1 MAILESQKRANVNPH
16 MDPKFE
22 PRVGEKERAEELGIE
37 EPSVVLQSIE
47 EQKQIQNSIDADLLK
62 EKKIQFYKSMA
73 EHEPDVWALMKQNAT
88 QGKGFTIPQ
97 DQWEEVMKR
106 MSVDDLQNLR
116 MISSMQVGDKELGF
130 DYTTGVGAPVNEGT
144 KFSRFTLSRLDTNIE
159 KEDFLNLT
167 VGPDGWTTDSLGRY
181 ALNAK
186 GLEVLGLPP
195 LKEGEKGRVID
206 EYQGFTKYDWV
217 DAAPKII
224 QVAPSIAT
232 SIVLNPYGTTI
243 GLLGGAVTMAGAYG
257 IDEVIEYSQG
267 WSNQSAG
274 SMAAH
279 ASEEAMYGILGEW
292 FGRAL
297 RPFGRMIS
305 DPQGGGF
312 FGFKLRPNAPFTRQG
327 VLTKYPNLEQD
338 IRVMYGTRADGSP
351 LPEVEVQKLIDKTIK
366 HLRFKTPL
374 TGDPSIPGVGAV
386 PGTFDPINP
395 NSLVMAAKPE
405 RQREIIKQILEGN
418 GTYAGIPSISV
429 ATDRALIG
437 RFQGVLNRVFNNS
450 TDDVNRRYLGHTMLL
465 LRGKAAGISD
475 DLLKTYAAKLGTA
488 EEGEILKELQEQI
501 LKRVIDDKTS
511 YEQTLKMITENI
523 EKETLA
529 AIKAIRNQ
537 TGLLSDDL
545 SESIF
550 KRLQQVK
557 ASNDDAIMSFGADLD
572 DAMGGQPIMST
583 LAIKDIINNMA
594 EFLPKTTTQG
604 TKTIPAGPAGASVEI
619 PTNITDFAKLPY
631 MDQVTE
637 LVTRINALGDRVT
650 AKEMISLEKMFTFMK
665 GDIAKQNS
673 LITPTQIDSLIKAA
687 QNSFVN
693 AEGIIT
699 NNISKLSA
707 AEKTKLGKPINLLK
721 NLNTLRTETQGMFDD
736 VFTASMIKQA
746 ESGATGFIE
755 ADKVVK
761 HFVIGG
767 RHKELLRLINALPQS
782 ERAIF
787 TSAIA
792 RETFDNALNTSKNN
806 ITGNYDGKAFLNH
819 WMAIGDDTKTTLFG
833 SNKVQIERLAK
844 DIAAKNG
851 KFSEAETRALLNSD
865 ESQLIK
871 LLNEKNALIA
881 KNDELFSQGW
891 LKKLAGNEAEQEQ
904 VVDYIFRPKSAN
916 RINQAKAYF
925 GSEGAA
931 GNTTD
936 GFNVGGFNKVREAA
950 MMKILQDIG
959 TEEAG
964 IGVIFNGTK
973 FKNVLNSYGNETLDA
988 MFGKTLRKELFDFAN
1003 QVEIL
1008 TSKNKAGGLVAAN
1021 VALAPVTKG
1030 VSAFPFMAKLKI
1042 AASLINKPGFIKYL
1056 TEGIKNPYI
1065 RKGSDAFGKVSTY
1078 FSAAGVPEKIIQ
1090 SEGRQDEDNPK
1101 SMMEKMKDVTLPI
1114 PFDGRNNN
1122 IIDTIIPDK
1131 EEIPVSMNTINPAS
1145 RLSNVNMAQPI
1156 TNTGPINPNTMARG
1170 QALFNKPGEITF
1182 ASKGGIMS
1190 TNKAFQRVA

>member
-1 MAILESQKRANVNPH
+1 MAVGELESEKRANVNPN
-16 MDPKFE
+16 MDSKFE
-22 PRVGEKERAEELGIE
+22 PRVDEKERAEELEIK
-37 EPSVVLQSIE
+37 EPSVILQSIE
-47 EQKQIQNSIDADLLK
+47 EQREKQNSIDADLLK

-73 EHEPDVWALMKQNAT
+73 ENEPDTWALMKQNAT
-88 QGKGFTIPQ
+88 QGNGFTIPQ
-97 DQWEEVMKR
+97 DQWKEVMKK

-130 DYTTGVGAPVNEGT
+130 DYTTGVGAPKNEGT

-159 KEDFLNLT
+159 KEDHLNLT

-186 GLEVLGLPP
+186 GLEVLGLPS

-224 QVAPSIAT
+224 QTLPAIAASVALS
-232 SIVLNPYGTTI
+232 PYGTTI
-243 GLLGGAVTMAGAYG
+243 GLLGGAITMSGAYG

-267 WSNQSAG
+267 WSNQSAQ
-274 SMAAH
+274 SIAAH
-279 ASEEAMYGILGEW
+279 AGEEAMYGILGEGI
-292 FGRAL
+292 GRTL

-312 FGFKLRPNAPFTRQG
+312 FGFKLRPSAPFTRNG
-327 VLTKYPNLEQD
+327 VFAKYPNLEQD

-351 LPEVEVQKLIDKTIK
+351 LPEVEMQKLINKTIK

-374 TGDPSIPGVGAV
+374 TGDPSIPGAS
-386 PGTFDPINP
+386 DPVNP
-395 NSLVMAAKPE
+395 NSLVMASKPE
-405 RQREIIKQILEGN
+405 AQRKIIQQILEGN
-418 GTYAGIPSISV
+418 GTYAGVPTISV

-450 TDDVNRRYLGHTMLL
+450 TDDVNRQYLGHTMLL

-488 EEGEILKELQEQI
+488 EEGEILKELQDQI

-511 YEQTLKMITENI
+511 YQQTLEMITNNI

-529 AIKAIRNQ
+529 AVKMIRNQ

-545 SESIF
+545 SENIF

-572 DAMGGQPIMST
+572 DAMQGQPIMST

-604 TKTIPAGPAGASVEI
+604 SKKIPAGPSGGTVEV
-619 PTNITDFAKLPY
+619 PTNITEFSKLPY

-637 LVTRINALGDRVT
+637 LVTKINSLGDRVT
-650 AKEMISLEKMFTFMK
+650 AREMISLEKMFSFMK
-665 GDIAKQNS
+665 GDIAKSNS
-673 LITPTQIDSLIKAA
+673 LITSSQIDSLIKAA

-707 AEKTKLGKPINLLK
+707 TEKAKLGAPINLLK

-746 ESGATGFIE
+746 QSGATGFIE

-767 RHKELLRLINALPQS
+767 RHKELLRLINALPNS

-787 TSAIA
+787 KSAIA
-792 RETFDNALNTSKNN
+792 RETFDNALSTSKNN
-806 ITGNYDGKAFLNH
+806 VTGNYDGKAFLNH

-865 ESQLIK
+865 ESALIK

-904 VVDYIFRPKSAN
+904 VVEYIFRPKSAN

-931 GNTTD
+931 GNNVD

-950 MMKILQDIG
+950 MLKILENVG

-988 MFGKTLRKELFDFAN
+988 MFGKTLRKELFNFAE

-1008 TSKNKAGGLVAAN
+1008 TSKNTSGGLVAAN
-1021 VALAPVTKG
+1021 VALTPVTKG
-1030 VSAFPFMAKLKI
+1030 MSAFPLMAKLKI

-1056 TEGIKNPYI
+1056 TEGMQNPYV
-1065 RKGSDAFGKVSTY
+1065 RKGSDAFGRVATY
-1078 FSAAGVPEKIIQ
+1078 FSAAGVPEKLIQ

-1101 SMMEKMKDVTLPI
+1101 SMIEKMKDITLPI
-1114 PFDGRNNN
+1114 PFDGRSNNV
-1122 IIDTIIPDK
+1122 IDTIIPDK

-1145 RLSNVNMAQPI
+1145 DRFASSMPGTIDPNRAAIAFGPNDMLAQPR
-1156 TNTGPINPNTMARG
+1156 MAA
-1170 QALFNKPGEITF
+1170 Q
-1182 ASKGGIMS
+1182 GGIM
-1190 TNKAFQRVA
+1190 NARKPIQRVA

>member
-1 MAILESQKRANVNPH
+1 MASKP
-16 MDPKFE
+16 
-22 PRVGEKERAEELGIE
+22 EKQR
-37 EPSVVLQSIE
+37 Q
-47 EQKQIQNSIDADLLK
+47 
-62 EKKIQFYKSMA
+62 
-73 EHEPDVWALMKQNAT
+73 
-88 QGKGFTIPQ
+88 
-97 DQWEEVMKR
+97 
-106 MSVDDLQNLR
+106 
-116 MISSMQVGDKELGF
+116 
-130 DYTTGVGAPVNEGT
+130 
-144 KFSRFTLSRLDTNIE
+144 
-159 KEDFLNLT
+159 
-167 VGPDGWTTDSLGRY
+167 
-181 ALNAK
+181 
-186 GLEVLGLPP
+186 
-195 LKEGEKGRVID
+195 
-206 EYQGFTKYDWV
+206 
-217 DAAPKII
+217 II
-224 QVAPSIAT
+224 Q
-232 SIVLNPYGTTI
+232 
-243 GLLGGAVTMAGAYG
+243 
-257 IDEVIEYSQG
+257 
-267 WSNQSAG
+267 
-274 SMAAH
+274 
-279 ASEEAMYGILGEW
+279 
-292 FGRAL
+292 
-297 RPFGRMIS
+297 
-305 DPQGGGF
+305 
-312 FGFKLRPNAPFTRQG
+312 
-327 VLTKYPNLEQD
+327 
-338 IRVMYGTRADGSP
+338 
-351 LPEVEVQKLIDKTIK
+351 
-366 HLRFKTPL
+366 
-374 TGDPSIPGVGAV
+374 
-386 PGTFDPINP
+386 
-395 NSLVMAAKPE
+395 
-405 RQREIIKQILEGN
+405 QILEGN
-418 GTYAGIPSISV
+418 GTYAGVPTISV

-450 TDDVNRRYLGHTMLL
+450 TDDVNRQYLGHTMLL

-501 LKRVIDDKTS
+501 LKRVVDDKTS
-511 YEQTLKMITENI
+511 YQQTLEMITNNI

-529 AIKAIRNQ
+529 AIKMIRNQ

-557 ASNDDAIMSFGADLD
+557 ASNDDAIMGYGADLD
-572 DAMGGQPIMST
+572 DAMQGQPIMST

-604 TKTIPAGPAGASVEI
+604 TKSIPAGPTGASVEV
-619 PTNITDFAKLPY
+619 PTNITEFANLPY

-665 GDIAKQNS
+665 GDIAKSNS
-673 LITPTQIDSLIKAA
+673 LITSSQIDSLIKAA

-693 AEGIIT
+693 AEGVIT

-707 AEKTKLGKPINLLK
+707 TEKAKLGGPINLLK

-746 ESGATGFIE
+746 QSGATGFIE

-767 RHKELLRLINALPQS
+767 RHKELLRLINALPES

-787 TSAIA
+787 KSAIA
-792 RETFDNALNTSKNN
+792 RETFDNALSTSKNN
-806 ITGNYDGKAFLNH
+806 VTGNYDGKAFLNH

-851 KFSEAETRALLNSD
+851 KFTEAETRALLNSD
-865 ESQLIK
+865 ESALIK

-904 VVDYIFRPKSAN
+904 VVEYIFRPKSAN

-950 MMKILQDIG
+950 MMKILENIG
-959 TEEAG
+959 IEEAG

-1008 TSKNKAGGLVAAN
+1008 TSKNTSGGLVAAN
-1021 VALAPVTKG
+1021 VALSPVTKG
-1030 VSAFPFMAKLKI
+1030 VSAFPLMARLKI

-1056 TEGIKNPYI
+1056 TEGIQNPYT
-1065 RKGSDAFGKVSTY
+1065 RKGSDAFARAATY
-1078 FSAAGVPEKIIQ
+1078 FSAAGIPEKLIQ

-1114 PFDGRNNN
+1114 PFDGRSGNV
-1122 IIDTIIPDK
+1122 IDTIIPDK
-1131 EEIPVSMNTINPAS
+1131 EEIPVSSMSMPNVNSAS
-1145 RLSNVNMAQPI
+1145 RLASAFTPPA
-1156 TNTGPINPNTMARG
+1156 NTGPMNPNTMAKG
-1170 QALFNKPGEITF
+1170 QQLFSGPREITF
-1182 ASKGGIMS
+1182 AAQGGIM
-1190 TNKAFQRVA
+1190 NARKPIQRVA

>member
-707 AEKTKLGKPINLLK
+707 AEKAKLGKPINLLK

-1170 QALFNKPGEITF
+1170 QQLFNRPGEITF

>member
-1 MAILESQKRANVNPH
+1 MAVLESQKRANVNPH

-22 PRVGEKERAEELGIE
+22 PRVDEKERAEELGIE

-144 KFSRFTLSRLDTNIE
+144 KFSRFTLSRLDTNTE
-159 KEDFLNLT
+159 KEDHLNLT

-224 QVAPSIAT
+224 QVAPSIAA
-232 SIVLNPYGTTI
+232 SIALNPYGTTI

-257 IDEVIEYSQG
+257 VDELIEYSQG
-267 WSNQSAG
+267 WSNQSAQ
-274 SMAAH
+274 SMSAH
-279 ASEEAMYGILGEW
+279 AAEEAMYGILGEG

-297 RPFGRMIS
+297 RPFARMIS

-312 FGFKLRPNAPFTRQG
+312 FGFKLRPNAPFTKQG
-327 VLTKYPNLEQD
+327 VLAKYPNLEQD

-351 LPEVEVQKLIDKTIK
+351 LPEVEMQKLIDKTIK

-374 TGDPSIPGVGAV
+374 TGDPSIPGA
-386 PGTFDPINP
+386 FDPVNP
-395 NSLVMAAKPE
+395 NSYVMASKPE
-405 RQREIIKQILEGN
+405 KQREIIKQILEGN
-418 GTYAGIPSISV
+418 GTYSGIPSISV

-501 LKRVIDDKTS
+501 LKRVVDDKTS
-511 YEQTLKMITENI
+511 YQQTLEMITNNI
-523 EKETLA
+523 ERETLA

-557 ASNDDAIMSFGADLD
+557 ASNDDAIMGYGADLD

-604 TKTIPAGPAGASVEI
+604 TKTIPAGPSGATVDV
-619 PTNITDFAKLPY
+619 PTNITEFSKLPY

-665 GDIAKQNS
+665 GDIAKSNS
-673 LITPTQIDSLIKAA
+673 LISSSQIDSLIKAA
-687 QNSFVN
+687 QDSFVN

-707 AEKTKLGKPINLLK
+707 AEKAKLGKPINLLE

-746 ESGATGFIE
+746 QSGASGFIE

-767 RHKELLRLINALPQS
+767 RHKELLRLIHALPQS

-787 TSAIA
+787 KSAIA

-851 KFSEAETRALLNSD
+851 KFTEAETRALLNSD

-881 KNDELFSQGW
+881 QNDELFSQGW

-950 MMKILQDIG
+950 MMKLLQDIG
-959 TEEAG
+959 TDEAG

-973 FKNVLNSYGNETLDA
+973 FKNVLKSYGNETLDA
-988 MFGKTLRKELFDFAN
+988 MFGKTLRKELFDFAS

-1030 VSAFPFMAKLKI
+1030 ISAFPFMAKLKV
-1042 AASLINKPGFIKYL
+1042 AAALINRPGFIKYL
-1056 TEGIKNPYI
+1056 TEGIKNPYV
-1065 RKGSDAFGKVSTY
+1065 RKGSDAFGRVSTY
-1078 FSAAGVPEKIIQ
+1078 FSAAGVPEKLVQ

-1101 SMMEKMKDVTLPI
+1101 SMIEKMKDVTLPI
-1114 PFDGRNNN
+1114 PFDGRSNN

-1131 EEIPVSMNTINPAS
+1131 EEVPISSMGMPNVNSAS
-1145 RLSNVNMAQPI
+1145 RLAGAFNPTA
-1156 TNTGPINPNTMARG
+1156 NTGPVNPNTMAKG
-1170 QALFNKPGEITF
+1170 AALFNKPGEITF
-1182 ASKGGIMS
+1182 AAQGGIM
-1190 TNKAFQRVA
+1190 NARKPIQRVA

>member
-1 MAILESQKRANVNPH
+1 MAVLESQKRANVNPH
-16 MDPKFE
+16 RDPKFE
-22 PRVGEKERAEELGIE
+22 PRVDEKERAEELGIE

-130 DYTTGVGAPVNEGT
+130 DYTTGVGAPKNEGT
-144 KFSRFTLSRLDTNIE
+144 KFSRFTLSQLDTNIE
-159 KEDFLNLT
+159 KEDHLNLT
-167 VGPDGWTTDSLGRY
+167 VGPGGWTTDSLGRY

-224 QVAPSIAT
+224 QVAPSIVT
-232 SIVLNPYGTTI
+232 SIALNPYGTTI
-243 GLLGGAVTMAGAYG
+243 GLLGGAITMAAAYG
-257 IDEVIEYSQG
+257 VDELIEYSQG
-267 WSNQSAG
+267 WSNQSAQ

-279 ASEEAMYGILGEW
+279 AAEEAMYGILGEG
-292 FGRAL
+292 FGRAI
-297 RPFGRMIS
+297 RPFARMIS

-312 FGFKLRPNAPFTRQG
+312 FGFKLRPTAPFTKQG

-351 LPEVEVQKLIDKTIK
+351 LPEVEMQKLIDKTIK

-374 TGDPSIPGVGAV
+374 TGDPSIPGAS
-386 PGTFDPINP
+386 DPVNP
-395 NSLVMAAKPE
+395 NSLVMASKPE
-405 RQREIIKQILEGN
+405 KQRLIIQQILEGN

-529 AIKAIRNQ
+529 AIKTIRNQ

-557 ASNDDAIMSFGADLD
+557 ASNDDVIMGYGADLD

-604 TKTIPAGPAGASVEI
+604 TKTIPAGPAGASVEV
-619 PTNITDFAKLPY
+619 PTNITEFAKLPY

-665 GDIAKQNS
+665 GDIAKSNS
-673 LITPTQIDSLIKAA
+673 LISSSQIDSLIKAA
-687 QNSFVN
+687 QDSFVN

-707 AEKTKLGKPINLLK
+707 AEKAELGKPINLLE

-746 ESGATGFIE
+746 QSGASGFIE
-755 ADKVVK
+755 ADRVVK

-767 RHKELLRLINALPQS
+767 RHKELLRLIHALPQS

-787 TSAIA
+787 KSAIA

-851 KFSEAETRALLNSD
+851 KFSEAETQALLNSD
-865 ESQLIK
+865 ESSLVK

-881 KNDELFSQGW
+881 QNDELFSQGW

-950 MMKILQDIG
+950 MMKLLQDIG
-959 TEEAG
+959 TDEAG

-973 FKNVLNSYGNETLDA
+973 FKNVLKSYGNETLDA
-988 MFGKTLRKELFDFAN
+988 MFGKTLRKELFDFAS

-1030 VSAFPFMAKLKI
+1030 ISAFPFMAKLKV
-1042 AASLINKPGFIKYL
+1042 AAALINRPGFIKYL
-1056 TEGIKNPYI
+1056 TEGIKSPYV
-1065 RKGSDAFGKVSTY
+1065 RKGSDAFGRVSTY
-1078 FSAAGVPEKIIQ
+1078 FSAAGVPEKLIQ

-1101 SMMEKMKDVTLPI
+1101 SMIEKMKDVTLPI
-1114 PFDGRNNN
+1114 PFDGRSGNV
-1122 IIDTIIPDK
+1122 IDTIIPDK
-1131 EEIPVSMNTINPAS
+1131 EEIPVSSMSMPNVNSAS
-1145 RLSNVNMAQPI
+1145 RLAGAFNPTA
-1156 TNTGPINPNTMARG
+1156 NTGPINPNTAARG
-1170 QALFNKPGEITF
+1170 AALFNKPGEITF
-1182 ASKGGIMS
+1182 AAGGGIM
-1190 TNKAFQRVA
+1190 NARKPIQRVA

>member
-1 MAILESQKRANVNPH
+1 MAVLESQKRANVNPH

-47 EQKQIQNSIDADLLK
+47 EQKQIQNSIDADLL
-62 EKKIQFYKSMA
+62 EQKKIQFYKSMA
-73 EHEPDVWALMKQNAT
+73 EHEPDVWELMKQNAT
-88 QGKGFTIPQ
+88 QGNGFTIPQ

-106 MSVDDLQNLR
+106 MPIDDLQNLR

-144 KFSRFTLSRLDTNIE
+144 KFSRFTLSRLDTNTE
-159 KEDFLNLT
+159 KEDHLNLT

-224 QVAPSIAT
+224 QVAPSIAL
-232 SIVLNPYGTTI
+232 SYALNPYGTTI
-243 GLLGGAVTMAGAYG
+243 GLLGGAVSMAGAYG
-257 IDEVIEYSQG
+257 VDELIEYSQG
-267 WSNQSAG
+267 WSNQSAQ

-279 ASEEAMYGILGEW
+279 AAEEAMYGLSGEL

-297 RPFGRMIS
+297 RPFARMIS

-312 FGFKLRPNAPFTRQG
+312 FGFKLRANAPFTKQG

-351 LPEVEVQKLIDKTIK
+351 LPEVEMQKLIDKTIK

-374 TGDPSIPGVGAV
+374 TGDPNIPGA
-386 PGTFDPINP
+386 FDPVNP
-395 NSLVMAAKPE
+395 NSYVMASKPE
-405 RQREIIKQILEGN
+405 KQRLIIKQILEGN
-418 GTYAGIPSISV
+418 GTYSGIPSISV

-475 DLLKTYAAKLGTA
+475 DLLKTYAAKLGTT

-529 AIKAIRNQ
+529 AIKTIRNQ

-604 TKTIPAGPAGASVEI
+604 TKTIPAGPRGASVEV
-619 PTNITDFAKLPY
+619 PTNITEFSKLPY

-665 GDIAKQNS
+665 GDIAKSNS
-673 LITPTQIDSLIKAA
+673 LISSSQIDSLIKAA

-707 AEKTKLGKPINLLK
+707 AEKAKLGKPINLLQ

-746 ESGATGFIE
+746 QSGASGFIE

-767 RHKELLRLINALPQS
+767 RHKELLRLIHALPQS

-787 TSAIA
+787 KSAIA

-833 SNKVQIERLAK
+833 SNKPQIERLAK

-851 KFSEAETRALLNSD
+851 KFTEAETRALLNSD

-925 GSEGAA
+925 GSDGAA

-950 MMKILQDIG
+950 MMKLLQDIG
-959 TEEAG
+959 TDEAG

-973 FKNVLNSYGNETLDA
+973 FKNVLKSYGNETLDA
-988 MFGKTLRKELFDFAN
+988 MFGKTLRKELFDFAS

-1030 VSAFPFMAKLKI
+1030 ISAFPFMAKLKV
-1042 AASLINKPGFIKYL
+1042 AAGLINRPGFIKYL
-1056 TEGIKNPYI
+1056 TEGIKYPYV
-1065 RKGSDAFGKVSTY
+1065 RKGSDAFGRAATY
-1078 FSAAGVPEKIIQ
+1078 FSAAGVPEKLVQ

-1101 SMMEKMKDVTLPI
+1101 SIMEKMKEVTLPI
-1114 PFDGRNNN
+1114 PFDGRSNN
-1122 IIDTIIPDK
+1122 IIDTIIPEK
-1131 EEIPVSMNTINPAS
+1131 EEIPVSSMSMPNVNSAS
-1145 RLSNVNMAQPI
+1145 RLAGAFNPTA
-1156 TNTGPINPNTMARG
+1156 NTGSINPNTAARG
-1170 QALFNKPGEITF
+1170 AQLFNKPGEITF
-1182 ASKGGIMS
+1182 AAQGGIM
-1190 TNKAFQRVA
+1190 NARKPIQRVA

>member
-1 MAILESQKRANVNPH
+1 MAILESEKRANVNLNI
-16 MDPKFE
+16 DPKFK
-22 PRVGEKERAEELGIE
+22 PRVDEKERAEELEIK

-47 EQKQIQNSIDADLLK
+47 EKNLLENSIDADLLK
-62 EKKIQFYKSMA
+62 EKKIQFYKSMK
-73 EHEPDVWALMKQNAT
+73 EHEPDTWALMKQNAT

-106 MSVDDLQNLR
+106 MSVDDLQSLR

-130 DYTTGVGAPVNEGT
+130 DYTTGVGSPVNEGT

-159 KEDFLNLT
+159 KEDHLNLT
-167 VGPDGWTTDSLGRY
+167 VGPGGWTTDSLGRY

-186 GLEVLGLPP
+186 GLEVLGLPS

-206 EYQGFTKYDWV
+206 EYQGYTKYDWV

-224 QVAPSIAT
+224 QVAPSIVA
-232 SIVLNPYGTTI
+232 SVALNPYGTTI
-243 GLLGGAVTMAGAYG
+243 GLLAGGITMAGAYG

-267 WSNQSAG
+267 WSNQSAQ
-274 SMAAH
+274 SIAAH
-279 ASEEAMYGILGEW
+279 AGEEAMYGILAEGI
-292 FGRAL
+292 GRTL

-312 FGFKLRPNAPFTRQG
+312 FGFKLRPSAAFTKNG
-327 VLTKYPNLEQD
+327 VFVKYPNLEQD
-338 IRVMYGTRADGSP
+338 IRVMYGIRADGSP
-351 LPEVEVQKLIDKTIK
+351 LPEVEIQKLINKTVK

-374 TGDPSIPGVGAV
+374 TGDPSIPGVGVV

-395 NSLVMAAKPE
+395 NSLIMASRPE
-405 RQREIIKQILEGN
+405 KQRQIIKQILEGN
-418 GTYAGIPSISV
+418 GTYSGVPTVTV

-437 RFQGVLNRVFNNS
+437 RFQGILNRVFNNS
-450 TDDVNRRYLGHTMLL
+450 TDDVNRRYLAHTMLL

-475 DLLKTYAAKLGTA
+475 DLLKTYAAKLGTK
-488 EEGEILKELQEQI
+488 EEGEILKELQELI
-501 LKRVIDDKTS
+501 MKRVIDDKTS
-511 YEQTLKMITENI
+511 YQQTLELITRNV

-537 TGLLSDDL
+537 TGLLSEDL
-545 SESIF
+545 SENIF

-557 ASNDDAIMSFGADLD
+557 ASNDDAIMAFGADLD

-583 LAIKDIINNMA
+583 LAIKDIINNIA

-604 TKTIPAGPAGASVEI
+604 SKKIPAGPSGGTVEV
-619 PTNITDFAKLPY
+619 PTNITEFSKLPY

-637 LVTRINALGDRVT
+637 LVTKVNALGDRVT
-650 AKEMISLEKMFTFMK
+650 AREMISLEKMFSFMK
-665 GDIAKQNS
+665 GDIAKSNS
-673 LITPTQIDSLIKAA
+673 LITSSQIDSLIKATK
-687 QNSFVN
+687 NSFVN

-699 NNISKLSA
+699 NNIEKLSVV
-707 AEKTKLGKPINLLK
+707 EKTKLGKPINLLK
-721 NLNTLRTETQGMFDD
+721 DLNTLRTSTEGMFDD

-746 ESGATGFIE
+746 QSGATGFIE

-767 RHKELLRLINALPQS
+767 RHKELLRLINALPES

-787 TSAIA
+787 KSAIA

-806 ITGNYDGKAFLNH
+806 ITGNYDGKEFLNH

-851 KFSEAETRALLNSD
+851 KFSEAETQALLNSD
-865 ESQLIK
+865 ESSLIK
-871 LLNEKNALIA
+871 LLNEKNVLIA
-881 KNDELFSQGW
+881 KNDELFSQSW
-891 LKKLAGNEAEQEQ
+891 LKKLSGNEAEQEQ
-904 VVDYIFRPKSAN
+904 VVEYIFRPKSAN

-950 MMKILQDIG
+950 MMKILQGVG
-959 TEEAG
+959 TDESG

-988 MFGKTLRKELFDFAN
+988 MFGKTLRKELFDFAS

-1008 TSKNKAGGLVAAN
+1008 TSKNTSGGLVAAN

-1030 VSAFPFMAKLKI
+1030 ISAFPLMAKLKI
-1042 AASLINKPGFIKYL
+1042 AAGLINKPGFIKYL
-1056 TEGIKNPYI
+1056 TEGIKNPYT
-1065 RKGSDAFGKVSTY
+1065 RKGSDGFARAVSY
-1078 FSAAGVPEKIIQ
+1078 FSAGGVPEKLIQ
-1090 SEGRQDEDNPK
+1090 SEGRQNEDNPK
-1101 SMMEKMKDVTLPI
+1101 GVIEKIKDITLPI
-1114 PFDGRNNN
+1114 PFDGKKGNV
-1122 IIDTIIPDK
+1122 IDTIIPNK
-1131 EEIPVSMNTINPAS
+1131 QEIPVSMNTINSAS
-1145 RLSNVNMAQPI
+1145 DRFAG
-1156 TNTGPINPNTMARG
+1156 TTNPNTAALG
-1170 QALFNKPGEITF
+1170 KELFNKPGEITF
-1182 ASKGGIMS
+1182 AAQGGIM
-1190 TNKAFQRVA
+1190 NARKQIQRVA

>member
-1 MAILESQKRANVNPH
+1 MAVGELESEKRANVNPN

-22 PRVGEKERAEELGIE
+22 PRVDEKERAEELGIE
-37 EPSVVLQSIE
+37 EPSVILQSIE
-47 EQKQIQNSIDADLLK
+47 EQREKQNSIDADLLK

-73 EHEPDVWALMKQNAT
+73 ENEPDTWALMKQNAT
-88 QGKGFTIPQ
+88 QGNGFTVPQ

-130 DYTTGVGAPVNEGT
+130 DYTTGVGAPKNEGT

-159 KEDFLNLT
+159 KEDHLNLT
-167 VGPDGWTTDSLGRY
+167 VGPGGWTTDSLGRY

-232 SIVLNPYGTTI
+232 SIALNPYGTTI
-243 GLLGGAVTMAGAYG
+243 GLLGGAVSMAGAYG
-257 IDEVIEYSQG
+257 VDELIEYNQG
-267 WSNQSAG
+267 WSNQSAQ

-279 ASEEAMYGILGEW
+279 AAEEAMYGIAGEF

-297 RPFGRMIS
+297 RPFGRMIT
-305 DPQGGGF
+305 DPQGGQGF
-312 FGFKLRPNAPFTRQG
+312 MFGFKLRPSAPFTKQG
-327 VLTKYPNLEQD
+327 VLAKYPNLEQD

-351 LPEVEVQKLIDKTIK
+351 LPEVEMQKLIDKTIK

-374 TGDPSIPGVGAV
+374 TGDPSIPGAS
-386 PGTFDPINP
+386 DPVNP
-395 NSLVMAAKPE
+395 NSLVLASKPE
-405 RQREIIKQILEGN
+405 KQRLIIQQILEGN
-418 GTYAGIPSISV
+418 GTYAGVPTISV

-450 TDDVNRRYLGHTMLL
+450 TDDVNRQYLGHTMLL

-501 LKRVIDDKTS
+501 LKRVVDDKTS

-529 AIKAIRNQ
+529 AIKMIRNQ

-557 ASNDDAIMSFGADLD
+557 ASNDDAIMGYGADLD
-572 DAMGGQPIMST
+572 DAMQGQPIMST

-604 TKTIPAGPAGASVEI
+604 TKSIPLGPSGNSVEV
-619 PTNITDFAKLPY
+619 PTNITEFSKLPY

-650 AKEMISLEKMFTFMK
+650 AREMISLEKMFSFMK
-665 GDIAKQNS
+665 GDIAKSNS
-673 LITPTQIDSLIKAA
+673 LITSSQIDSLIKAA

-707 AEKTKLGKPINLLK
+707 TEKAKLGGPINLLK

-746 ESGATGFIE
+746 QSGATGFIE

-767 RHKELLRLINALPQS
+767 RHKELLRLINALPES

-787 TSAIA
+787 KSAIA
-792 RETFDNALNTSKNN
+792 RETFDNALSTSKNN
-806 ITGNYDGKAFLNH
+806 ITGNYDGKEFLNH

-851 KFSEAETRALLNSD
+851 KFTEAETRALLNSD
-865 ESQLIK
+865 ESALIK

-904 VVDYIFRPKSAN
+904 VVEYIFRPKSAN

-931 GNTTD
+931 GNNVD

-950 MMKILQDIG
+950 MLKILENVG

-988 MFGKTLRKELFDFAN
+988 MFGKTLRKELFNFAE

-1008 TSKNKAGGLVAAN
+1008 TSKNTSGGLVAAN
-1021 VALAPVTKG
+1021 VALTPVTKG
-1030 VSAFPFMAKLKI
+1030 ISAFPLMAKLKI

-1056 TEGIKNPYI
+1056 TEGIQNPYV
-1065 RKGSDAFGKVSTY
+1065 RKGSDAFARVATY
-1078 FSAAGVPEKIIQ
+1078 FSAAGVPEKLIQ

-1101 SMMEKMKDVTLPI
+1101 NMIEKMKDVTLPI
-1114 PFDGRNNN
+1114 PFDGRSNN

-1131 EEIPVSMNTINPAS
+1131 QEIPVSMNTINPAS
-1145 RLSNVNMAQPI
+1145 DRFASSMPGTIDPNRAAIAFGPNDMLAQPRPQQ
-1156 TNTGPINPNTMARG
+1156 TT
-1170 QALFNKPGEITF
+1170 QF
-1182 ASKGGIMS
+1182 AAQGGIM
-1190 TNKAFQRVA
+1190 NARKPIQRVA